1 MLWTSKRNFQIRFV
15 TVSEVAL
22 FKFPKFRN
30 STEMLSFN
38 RLAQG
43 TVALIGGVGVLAMMA
58 GAARAEG
65 ASVTGAVTYTTPGSY
80 SLSISAQKVAPAGY
94 KFDGDVQ
101 VTVQGVSGSA
111 PIGLTVSAGTLTAL
125 PTAATA
131 AAPTLKTAVI
141 AKLGTI
147 TGNAAADLDAYASIL
162 KAAAGAD
169 GLE

>member
-1 MLWTSKRNFQIRFV
+1 MF
-15 TVSEVAL
+15 
-22 FKFPKFRN
+22 
-30 STEMLSFN
+30 SFS

-43 TVALIGGVGVLAMMA
+43 SIAIVGCLGIAALTASG
-58 GAARAEG
+58 ARAEN

-94 KFDGDVQ
+94 SFKGALEV
-101 VTVQGVSGSA
+101 VAVGT
-111 PIGLTVSAGTLTAL
+111 AG
-125 PTAATA
+125 
-131 AAPTLKTAVI
+131 AAPTGVTLNDGGLEAPVGTPTQAASIRSSVI

-147 TGNAAADLDAYASIL
+147 TGNAPADLDAYAAIL

>member
-1 MLWTSKRNFQIRFV
+1 MLQIRFV

-22 FKFPKFRN
+22 NLFQKFRK
-30 STEMLSFN
+30 STEMFSFN

-43 TVALIGGVGVLAMMA
+43 TVALVGGVGVAVMMA
-58 GAARAEG
+58 GSARAES

-111 PIGLTVSAGTLTAL
+111 PIGLTVSAGALSAL
-125 PTAATA
+125 PATSA
-131 AAPTLKTAVI
+131 TAAPTLKSAVI

-147 TGNAAADLDAYASIL
+147 TENTAADLDAYSSIL

>member
-1 MLWTSKRNFQIRFV
+1 MFS
-15 TVSEVAL
+15 S
-22 FKFPKFRN
+22 
-30 STEMLSFN
+30 N
-38 RLAQG
+38 RLVLG
-43 TVALIGGVGVLAMMA
+43 TVALVGGIGVAMVAA
-58 GAARAEG
+58 GSARAEN

-101 VTVQGVSGSA
+101 VLVQGPPNSA
-111 PIGLTVSAGTLTAL
+111 PNSLTVSAGTLTQLPTIAL
-125 PTAATA
+125 PTQSI
-131 AAPTLKTAVI
+131 KSAVV

-147 TGNAAADLDAYASIL
+147 NGTDPKDLDAYAAIL